1 MLLDKKL
8 PFSYIINKARKHFF
22 TVTVISGSVYFIQQ
36 QLINFLPSIPV
47 SIPIF
52 LGTAI
57 SLILSF
63 NLNQSYERWW
73 EARKVWGAIVNDS
86 RSLVIQVKAFSKNNN
101 AELVHRIAYRQIAWC
116 YCLGQ
121 SLRET
126 DAAANIEPFL
136 SPGDYAALLEHVN
149 MPLAMIDQHSADL
162 KRLRDSGELD
172 TFHHVQLDN
181 TLVRLCDAMGKAE
194 RINNTVFP
202 TTYSFFLHALIYIF
216 ILLLSVSLSEIDGL
230 FEIPLLIII
239 SVPFLLLER
248 TAKDMQDPFSGYATD
263 TPVTSIARG
272 IEVNL
277 KQLVGE
283 TELPGPV
290 KDNGFYID

>member
-1 MLLDKKL
+1 MLLAERL
-8 PFSYIINKARKHFF
+8 PLTYILRKAKKHFF
-22 TVTVISGSVYFIQQ
+22 TVSIISITVYIFQQ
-36 QLINFLPSIPV
+36 QLRDFLPSIPV

-86 RSLVIQVKAFSKNNN
+86 RTLILQLRSFSKVQDD
-101 AELVHRIAYRQIAWC
+101 ALIKKVTFRQIAWC

-121 SLRET
+121 SLRNT
-126 DAAANIEPFL
+126 DPLSKLEGFL
-136 SPGDYAALLEHVN
+136 TQEDYLDLLPHTN
-149 MPLAMIDQHSADL
+149 KPMAMIDQHGHDF
-162 KRLRDSGELD
+162 KRLKESDNLEI
-172 TFHHVQLDN
+172 FHHVQLDN
-181 TLVRLCDAMGKAE
+181 TLVRLVDAMGKAE

-216 ILLLSVSLSEIDGL
+216 IFLLSISLSEIDGL

-248 TAKDMQDPFSGYATD
+248 TAKDLQDPFSGIATD

-272 IEVNL
+272 IEINL
-277 KQLVGE
+277 KQLI
-283 TELPGPV
+283 
-290 KDNGFYID
+290 KDSDVPEALKTHGFYVD

>member
-8 PFSYIINKARKHFF
+8 PISYILNKARKHFI
-22 TVTVISGSVYFIQQ
+22 TVTVISVSVYFIQR

-47 SIPIF
+47 SIPVF

-86 RSLVIQVKAFSKNNN
+86 RSLVVQAKSFSKKRD
-101 AELVHRIAYRQIAWC
+101 AALLRKIAYRQIAWC

-121 SLRET
+121 SLRDE
-126 DAAANIEPFL
+126 DAMRNLEGFL
-136 SPGDYAALLEHVN
+136 SQEDYDALLPQVN
-149 MPLAMIDQHSADL
+149 KPLALIDQHSADF
-162 KRLRDSGELD
+162 KALRESANLD
-172 TFHHVQLDN
+172 EFHHVQIDN

-202 TTYSFFLHALIYIF
+202 TTYSFFLHSLIYIF
-216 ILLLSVSLSEIDGL
+216 IFLLSISLSEIDGL

-272 IEVNL
+272 IEINL

-283 TELPGPV
+283 TELPKPV
-290 KDNGFYID
+290 KGNGFYID